1 MESEGNKDSG
11 NGSPT
16 EQKGIFSSPDLSV
29 NSENLEEIKPEL
41 SDENK
46 SRIASA
52 FAQTDATQKHDQ
64 LSEQIAEQDAVSG
77 TVIPAGGIGSASDAG
92 FGNNATTASASGDIR
107 LPGQKKSRK
116 WPLLILTALVVLG
129 IGGVVAWLMM
139 GKPPTNR
146 QKTPSQ
152 LFEDYS
158 NYLVVGPEQ
167 SSTVAEEDTDPS
179 QTWFLFRL
187 PESELTVDEQGA
199 YIAELKNKY
208 AEFKN
213 ACSGQICEQL
223 NSYGQILTL
232 ALAAPSIDIYVSQLT
247 QEYIQNGSEVAYT
260 YIQSVT
266 NFDSQSTLAT
276 SISSALG
283 RFLST
288 GLSLLEVYQ
297 TEGCIVDGVMDAAC
311 EIALN
316 DNQAHY
322 DILRQQ
328 NAALRMLENSVRAIN
343 ITFQQNTESIQKALE
358 EENE

>member
-11 NGSPT
+11 NDLPA
-16 EQKGIFSSPDLSV
+16 EQKGIFSSSELSV

-41 SDENK
+41 SEENK
-46 SRIASA
+46 LRIASA

-64 LSEQIAEQDAVSG
+64 LSEQMAGQDAVSG
-77 TVIPAGGIGSASDAG
+77 TVIPAGGFGSNS
-92 FGNNATTASASGDIR
+92 NSTASTATGDIR
-107 LPGQKKSRK
+107 IPGVKKKSK
-116 WPLLILTALVVLG
+116 WPLVLAALVILAAVS
-129 IGGVVAWLMM
+129 GVVAWLVI
-139 GKPPTNR
+139 GKPPTNG

-152 LFEDYS
+152 LFEDYK

-167 SSTVAEEDTDPS
+167 SSTAAEENTTPS
-179 QTWFLFRL
+179 QVWFLFRL
-187 PESELTVDEQGA
+187 PESELTVDEQEA

-232 ALAAPSIDIYVSQLT
+232 ALTAPSIDIYVSQLT

-266 NFDSQSTLAT
+266 NFDSQSTLAI
-276 SISSALG
+276 SIFSALD
-283 RFLST
+283 RLLST

-297 TEGCIVDGVMDAAC
+297 TEGCIVDGVMDSAC
-311 EIALN
+311 ETALN

-328 NAALRMLENSVRAIN
+328 DAALRMLESSARAVT
-343 ITFQQNTESIQKALE
+343 ITFQQNTENIQKALK